1 VFEDFYE
8 FTATPFS
15 RGIPVPALY
24 RDNDRDEHINRLK
37 YAAKHQL
44 FAVLSGES
52 GCGKTTLLRRFHN
65 ELANTEYIVIYLS
78 DSRLTPRHF
87 YKGILEQ
94 LGFEAKYFR
103 GDAKTQLH
111 KEIEIMKAVHN
122 ISPVVIVDEAHLLG
136 REMLEE
142 VRFLL
147 NLKMDSQ
154 SPMALILSGQ
164 QSELWDKLKLQSYTA
179 IRQRID
185 IQCQVGKLD
194 MAQAIEYI
202 KAHLTF
208 ADCQREIFSDAAYD
222 DIYKF
227 SSGIPRLINK
237 VCIASLLY
245 GAQNRKN
252 IVDDRMVKLIIESE
266 LAA

>member
-1 VFEDFYE
+1 MFEEFYE

-15 RGIPVPALY
+15 RGIPIQALY
-24 RDNDRDEHINRLK
+24 NDNDRNEYIHRLK
-37 YAAKHQL
+37 YVARRQL
-44 FAVLSGES
+44 FAVLTGEP
-52 GCGKTTLLRRFHN
+52 GCGKTTLLRRFQS
-65 ELANTEYIVIYLS
+65 ELSNTEYMVIYLS
-78 DSRLTPRHF
+78 DSHLTPRPF
-87 YKGILEQ
+87 YKSILEQ

-103 GDAKTQLH
+103 GDAKIQLH
-111 KEIEIMKAVHN
+111 REIEIMKAVHN
-122 ISPVVIVDEAHLLG
+122 LSPIVIVDEAHLLR

-154 SPMALILSGQ
+154 SPMALILSAQ
-164 QSELWDKLKLQSYTA
+164 PEIWEKLRLHSYTA

-185 IQCQVGKLD
+185 IHCQIGKLD
-194 MAQAIEYI
+194 MAQVVDYI
-202 KAHLTF
+202 KAHLNY
-208 ADCQREIFSDAAYD
+208 AGCDRDIFSDAAFD

-237 VCIASLLY
+237 VCTASLIY

-266 LAA
+266 LA